1 MAEGLSSKHLVF
13 PPGRR
18 QLSSRTTAALKAAVL
33 FLRPLFGA
41 PSMPRLLRRSSS
53 TAARASTSNSSIFI
67 RRASGRAQR
76 RALFEHHPSSR
87 RRVANKSVSDIRG
100 HESRSRVPDTHC
112 AENPP
117 PRICRLP
124 SPASLSPFRESKS
137 HTALR
142 APPWAFTL
150 HRVCSHHPRNV
161 SAHALSSPRGI
172 GILAPAPRCDPGA
185 GGRRTRRIPPHTLAT
200 HGVPTRHGLL
210 RPHLRNRGAPPPR
223 GAGAYRASAPAPRAA
238 PERWGFLY
246 DLVGFPIRYVS

>member
-1 MAEGLSSKHLVF
+1 MADDPAALAQLAHDAARSHEHSQREIPAVSPAPRDALRVEDHSQVE
-13 PPGRR
+13 RR
-18 QLSSRTTAALKAAVL
+18 QRSKLPSCSSVP
-33 FLRPLFGA
+33 FLERRVCQGCCA
-41 PSMPRLLRRSSS
+41 DLLRQQRGLQQAIPRSLYDV
-53 TAARASTSNSSIFI
+53 
-67 RRASGRAQR
+67 RAQR
-76 RALFEHHPSSR
+76 RALFEHHPSRR

-172 GILAPAPRCDPGA
+172 GILAPAPRCDQRA
-185 GGRRTRRIPPHTLAT
+185 GGRRTRRIPPYT
-200 HGVPTRHGLL
+200 H
-210 RPHLRNRGAPPPR
+210 
-223 GAGAYRASAPAPRAA
+223 
-238 PERWGFLY
+238 
-246 DLVGFPIRYVS
+246 

>member
-13 PPGRR
+13 PPGRKKTTLKSNDGSAQSCR
-18 QLSSRTTAALKAAVL
+18 LVPPSPFWSAEYAKVVAPIFFDSSAGFNKQ
-33 FLRPLFGA
+33 FLDLC
-41 PSMPRLLRRSSS
+41 
-53 TAARASTSNSSIFI
+53 SNV
-67 RRASGRAQR
+67 RAQR

-210 RPHLRNRGAPPPR
+210 RPHLRNRGAPTPP
-223 GAGAYRASAPAPRAA
+223 
-238 PERWGFLY
+238 WG
-246 DLVGFPIRYVS
+246 GR